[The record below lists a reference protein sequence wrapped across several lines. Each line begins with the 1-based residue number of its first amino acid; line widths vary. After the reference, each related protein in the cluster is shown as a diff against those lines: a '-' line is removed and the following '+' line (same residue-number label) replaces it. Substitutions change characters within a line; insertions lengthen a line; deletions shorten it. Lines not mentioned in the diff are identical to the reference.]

1 MSGLTSLSKHTE
13 INALIAFVDLSRY
26 MKTSVQMENSKVA
39 MWIDSFYER
48 VAQSIE
54 SRSGI
59 VVKFVGDAAL
69 VVFEEKLRGRR
80 HPVLAGDEGE
90 HRQMASSRRP

>member
-39 MWIDSFYER
+39 MW
-48 VAQSIE
+48 
-54 SRSGI
+54 RST
-59 VVKFVGDAAL
+59 
-69 VVFEEKLRGRR
+69 
-80 HPVLAGDEGE
+80 
-90 HRQMASSRRP
+90 ASTKEWLKA